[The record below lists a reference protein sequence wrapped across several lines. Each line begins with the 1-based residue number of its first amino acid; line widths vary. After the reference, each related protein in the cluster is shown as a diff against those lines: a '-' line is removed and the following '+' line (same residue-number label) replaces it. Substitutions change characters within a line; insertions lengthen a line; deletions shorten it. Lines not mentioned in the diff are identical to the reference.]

1 LPIPVR
7 TDWSQAGEYAVK
19 TALLD
24 RPDVAVFDFVHA
36 AVLAPGRI
44 NVPSVLFTHNVET
57 EIFQRHAKVATNPV
71 SRWIW
76 SNQAKKM
83 RVFESAALARFD
95 VTVAVSDRDA
105 KKFQVEEPQVR
116 TAVIP
121 TGVDLDYF
129 GFHPPTEDKR
139 VVFCGSMDWLANQ
152 DAIKFFL
159 EEVWDLISAQ
169 VPDAKMTV
177 VGRSPPANLV
187 DQARRRNLRWDFT
200 GYVDDVRPYMQGA
213 AVSVI
218 PIRVGG
224 GTRLKAY
231 EAMAAGNPIVSTAIG
246 IEGLPIVDG
255 EHYLRADEAKPFA
268 AAVVSLLRDVDTR
281 MRIATQARALVE
293 SRFSYV
299 VAARVFEDAC
309 TDAVSRFHSTRA

>member
-1 LPIPVR
+1 
-7 TDWSQAGEYAVK
+7 
-19 TALLD
+19 
-24 RPDVAVFDFVHA
+24 
-36 AVLAPGRI
+36 
-44 NVPSVLFTHNVET
+44 
-57 EIFQRHAKVATNPV
+57 
-71 SRWIW
+71 
-76 SNQAKKM
+76 
-83 RVFESAALARFD
+83 
-95 VTVAVSDRDA
+95 
-105 KKFQVEEPQVR
+105 
-116 TAVIP
+116 
-121 TGVDLDYF
+121 
-129 GFHPPTEDKR
+129 
-139 VVFCGSMDWLANQ
+139 MDWLANQ